1 MLWSIISTCSINQW
15 CFSYYNFLKNILY
28 QYNYNFKLQ
37 FQRRWYEKYIRQK
50 NFLACIFLDCLP
62 KWSIRRLPLGRI
74 FLGTLQANL
83 TLFWITIKQFWFI
96 LVVNMQ
102 QLANEQIKKEP
113 EFANQI
119 NSSQKVEKTGFL
131 QKSRTQK
138 TSIDEGKKLKV
149 LKTV

>member
-102 QLANEQIKKEP
+102 QLQILII
-113 EFANQI
+113 NNSTSVVQVLSI
-119 NSSQKVEKTGFL
+119 YHLNNSSSNKG
-131 QKSRTQK
+131 
-138 TSIDEGKKLKV
+138 
-149 LKTV
+149 